1 MILGIPLPTADPDI
15 TFFLLCRLSS
25 PILSFC
31 LFWKQHTYP
40 QRPTA
45 LSLISMFVFLIR
57 IYSRGVLLAYQT
69 ISCVSI
75 IWNLL
80 TLLCSGKICMLDRQ

>member
-45 LSLISMFVFLIR
+45 PSLISMFVFLVVFTLVVYYLHIR
-57 IYSRGVLLAYQT
+57 LLVVFRLFGIY
-69 ISCVSI
+69 
-75 IWNLL
+75 
-80 TLLCSGKICMLDRQ
+80 

>member
-15 TFFLLCRLSS
+15 TLFLLCRLSS

-45 LSLISMFVFLIR
+45 PSLTFLIR
-57 IYSRGVLLAYQT
+57 ICSRGVLVAYQT

-75 IWNLL
+75 IWNIL
-80 TLLCSGKICMLDRQ
+80 TLLCSGKICQA